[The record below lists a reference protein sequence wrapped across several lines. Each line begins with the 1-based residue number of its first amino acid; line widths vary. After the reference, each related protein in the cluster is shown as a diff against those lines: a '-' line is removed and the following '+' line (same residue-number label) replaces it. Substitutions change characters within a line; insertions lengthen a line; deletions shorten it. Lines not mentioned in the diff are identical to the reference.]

1 MSVTSY
7 DRAQLPA
14 PLAIG
19 ESEFSWYIFEGTG
32 GGRRIAGMV
41 TLHRTGPRARSV
53 ALSPQLIAGRD
64 LPAPLRDLVPS
75 WLPILSPVRVTTD
88 DRPLLSIALYD
99 LDARTQPIVVEH
111 EVEHRDFDADTFSGS
126 AREGELLV
134 RASGD
139 EAEIHA
145 RCAQFALDVRTRA
158 LKPPVVFGDASPA
171 IQHGRIETSYVQR
184 PRLEVTGEV
193 ELDGERIAIAGQ
205 GVHDHQW
212 LRVRVPNL
220 KWIWPHLRL
229 PDGRELTGYV
239 IRDSSL
245 GRRVDADEGRELG
258 RGGWVIERD
267 GSVRVLRAFDVR
279 ALAHVDTER
288 GRVPT
293 RFAVDAPELALHL
306 VVDHVVAA
314 PFVPMRAFGDAI
326 DGGIYEG
333 PVDVHDH
340 PDTRGWVEVMNA
352 AHVRFTSRRE
362 G

>member
-14 PLAIG
+14 PLALA
-19 ESEFSWYIFEGTG
+19 ESEFSWYIFESSG
-32 GGRRIAGMV
+32 GGRRIAALV
-41 TLHRTGPRARSV
+41 ALHRTGPRARSL
-53 ALSPQLIAGRD
+53 ALSPHLMTGRD

-75 WLPILSPVRVTTD
+75 WLPILSPVRVATD
-88 DRPLLSIALYD
+88 DRPLLSVALYD
-99 LDARTQPIVVEH
+99 LDARAQPIVIEH
-111 EVEHRDFDADTFSGS
+111 EVEHRDFDADTFSGT
-126 AREGELLV
+126 ARGGELVL
-134 RASGD
+134 RAAGD
-139 EAEIHA
+139 EAHIRA
-145 RCAQFALDVRTRA
+145 RGDRFTLDVRTRA
-158 LKPPVVFGDASPA
+158 MKPAVVFGNGSPA
-171 IQHGRIETSYVQR
+171 LEHGRITTSYVQR

-193 ELDGERIAIAGQ
+193 TLGGEQIALAGQ

-239 IRDSSL
+239 IRDSSS
-245 GRRVDADEGRELG
+245 GARADADEGQELG

-267 GSVRVLRAFDVR
+267 GTVRALASFDVR

-293 RFAVDAPELALHL
+293 RFAVDAPELGLAL

-314 PFVPMRAFGDAI
+314 PFVPMRAFGDVI

-340 PDTRGWVEVMNA
+340 PDTRGWIEVMNA
-352 AHVRFTSRRE
+352 AHVRLSRRDS
-362 G
+362 